1 LPDFSTRV
9 LSASAVVAY
18 VAVGAAAI
26 LGRSVTEA
34 AGNALAWVLPRDGE
48 RQRKEEGGPGA

>member
-1 LPDFSTRV
+1 V

-26 LGRSVTEA
+26 LGRSVAEA
-34 AGNALAWVLPRDGE
+34 AREALAWVLPRDGE
-48 RQRKEEGGPGA
+48 RRRDEEVGPRA